1 MRHILAGLVLLL
13 PAPALAGGPCDFPA
27 FGNTRLADP
36 IAIHAAPAAGS
47 PVVGLAPHGETGTEF
62 EGESAYFKVVAMQD
76 GWARV
81 EDGQSADYETALP
94 DGWVDS
100 ALLTL
105 FAQTELA
112 FVAPDPASNPVWQ
125 AMEMEDGVA
134 AEVVLDCS
142 GEWARIRFADYHRQ
156 GDERIIAGFLTGW
169 VRGIC
174 GSQRTT
180 CDGLV
185 GDRP

>member
-1 MRHILAGLVLLL
+1 MPTRRRALLVILLL
-13 PAPALAGGPCDFPA
+13 ALVG
-27 FGNTRLADP
+27 LASLLL
-36 IAIHAAPAAGS
+36 ALAAGS
-47 PVVGLAPHGETGTEF
+47 LPVSAADVG
-62 EGESAYFKVVAMQD
+62 
-76 GWARV
+76 R
-81 EDGQSADYETALP
+81 
-94 DGWVDS
+94 
-100 ALLTL
+100 ALLGDT
-105 FAQTELA
+105 A
-112 FVAPDPASNPVWQ
+112 
-125 AMEMEDGVA
+125 GVA